1 MLAGLEP
8 WCSTIYINS
17 DIIESYIE
25 IEKANTNMNLHK
37 RIKSIDNEKNNNIL
51 VEIDTNKFSE
61 QDYNYVQQL
70 SKKIE
75 SDENLK
81 DELIHFSDDPEFEL
95 GNLKIVINSLKTFE
109 EKLIKNG

>member
-1 MLAGLEP
+1 MIKNYIAKEQPNTSFDLYERIRSILAEP
-8 WCSTIYINS
+8 EN
-17 DIIESYIE
+17 D
-25 IEKANTNMNLHK
+25 
-37 RIKSIDNEKNNNIL
+37 IL
-51 VEIDTNKFSE
+51 VEIDTNKLSE

-70 SKKIE
+70 SKIIE